1 MSIPAPPRA
10 AGQPPV
16 PTVDLLGYRVVDAP
30 VARLAASIC
39 DRLRDPGARSV
50 VFLNPHSVVLARRDP
65 ALREALTRA
74 SFVCCDGVGVSIASL
89 VINRRRVERIYGYA
103 FFTTLSAELSARRT
117 GRVYFVGGTE
127 ESLADILAQYRRD
140 YPGIEAV
147 DGYAP
152 PFQANFGEAE
162 IAAIA
167 ARVAAARADVV
178 WLGLG
183 SPKQEKMLAALA
195 AASGVH
201 AAAAIGAV
209 FDFYSGRAENAP
221 LWIRRAGLEWAHRLV
236 REPRRLWRRT
246 LISAPIF
253 LGQILAAAFGKLL
266 RRR

>member
-1 MSIPAPPRA
+1 MPISAPPGA
-10 AGQPPV
+10 VGSPAV

-30 VARLAASIC
+30 VSRLAASIC
-39 DRLRDPGARSV
+39 DRLGDPGSRSV
-50 VFLNPHSVVLARRDP
+50 VFLNPHSVVMARRDP

-74 SFVCCDGVGVSIASL
+74 SFVCCDGVGVSLASL
-89 VINRRRVERIYGYA
+89 LINRRRIERIYGYA
-103 FFTTLSAELSARRT
+103 FFTCLSAELSARRT

-140 YPGIEAV
+140 YPGLESV

-152 PFQANFGEAE
+152 PFRESFGPAE

-167 ARVAAARADVV
+167 ARAAAARADVV

-195 AASGVH
+195 EASGAH

-221 LWIRRAGLEWAHRLV
+221 AWIRRAGLEWAHRLV

-246 LISAPIF
+246 LVSAPIF
-253 LGQILAAAFGKLL
+253 LGQIVGAALGNLF